1 MLKEN
6 LLVAGIN
13 KFEVLNKTFM
23 NVFRNSSLCFTLI
36 VSMFVQPINGQ
47 QSLQDKAHK
56 IHQDI
61 FTVDSHNDTPMSFGD
76 ANFNMAEKHD
86 VRNGGSRMD
95 FPRMKEGG
103 LDGAFFAVFTG
114 QGPLTDEGRQSAY
127 NRAKTTFDH
136 IYKTAAQHSDIAGI
150 ALSPKDGFQLK
161 GEGKSSMFIGVEN
174 GYPIGL
180 DLNRIQEFY
189 NLGTRYITLCHSK
202 NNDICDSSTDKAGP
216 LHHGLSEFGK
226 DVVIEMNRLGIM
238 IDVSHMSDKSFF
250 DVISLSKVP
259 AIASHSCAKALCNN
273 PRNLSDE
280 MLIALAQNG
289 GVIQMCILSA
299 YVKSP
304 EPNPARDSAEG
315 ELRQKYGDWSK
326 LSPDEQ
332 KVARGA
338 YSAVRQKYPEK
349 LATVKDMVDHIDH
362 IVKIAGID
370 HVGIGTD
377 FDGGG
382 GLADCMDASQMK
394 NITMELL
401 KRGYTKKEIS
411 KIWGEN
417 LFRVM
422 NEVERYALKQKK

>member
-1 MLKEN
+1 
-6 LLVAGIN
+6 
-13 KFEVLNKTFM
+13 M
-23 NVFRNSSLCFTLI
+23 NVFQNFSGAVSLLSFLLI
-36 VSMFVQPINGQ
+36 QPVVGQ
-47 QSLQDKAHK
+47 QNIQEKAHK
-56 IHQDI
+56 IHQEI
-61 FTVDSHNDTPMSFGD
+61 YTVDSHNDTPMSFGD
-76 ANFNMAEKHD
+76 ANFNMGEKHD
-86 VRNGGSRMD
+86 VRKGGSRMD

-127 NRAKTTFDH
+127 TRAKATFDN
-136 IYKTAAQHSDIAGI
+136 IYKTAALHSDMAGI
-150 ALSPKDGFQLK
+150 ALSPKDGLRL
-161 GEGKSSMFIGVEN
+161 EGVGKISMFIGVEN

-216 LHHGLSEFGK
+216 LHNGVSNFGE
-226 DVVIEMNRLGIM
+226 DVIKEMNRLGIM
-238 IDVSHMSDKSFF
+238 VDVSHMSDKSFF

-259 AIASHSCAKALCNN
+259 VIASHSCAKALCNN

-280 MLIALAQNG
+280 MLHALAQNG

-304 EPNPARDSAEG
+304 ESNPARDSAEG
-315 ELRQKYGDWSK
+315 ALRQKYGDWSK
-326 LSPDEQ
+326 LSPEEQ
-332 KVARGA
+332 KVARAA
-338 YSAVRQKYPEK
+338 YSALRQQYPEK
-349 LATVKDMVDHIDH
+349 LATVSDMVDHIDH
-362 IVKIAGID
+362 IVQIAGID

-382 GLADCMDASQMK
+382 GLADCADASQME
-394 NITMELL
+394 NITIELV

-411 KIWGEN
+411 KIWSEN

-422 NEVERYALKQKK
+422 NEVEHYALKQKK